1 MKIEQQIVKIREVVN
16 GFEDNGNEGVVGYE
30 GKLDI
35 RPAFQREFVYK
46 DKQRNA
52 VIDSILKGYPLNVFY
67 WVKRKDKFEVLDG
80 QQRTISICR
89 FVEGRFSIQIGQR
102 DYYFHSLSNEE
113 QERILDYELTVYYC
127 EGTDRET
134 LDWFEIVNLSGEPL
148 TPQELRN
155 AVYGGP
161 WVESA
166 KRYFSKPGSTA
177 DGVGGKYMTGR
188 PLRQDYLQTVID
200 WYSDGEIS
208 KFMTAHQFDSDA
220 GELWEYFN
228 AVIEWIEFV
237 FPTYHKSMQ
246 GVNWGKLY
254 REYQHDYGIPKEN
267 DREVLKL
274 VKDDDVTDNKG
285 IYEYILSGDEHLLN
299 IRQFSDGQKEAKYA
313 EQEGICVKC
322 GEEFALGEMHGD
334 HIDPWSEGGKTEI
347 DNLQML
353 CKPCNR
359 RKGAK

>member
-16 GFEDNGNEGVVGYE
+16 GFEDNGNEGVVGYG

-52 VIDSILKGYPLNVFY
+52 VIDSILKGYPLNVMY
-67 WVKRKDKFEVLDG
+67 WVKRRDKFEVLDG

-89 FVEGRFSIQIGQR
+89 FVVGRFSIQIGQR
-102 DYYFHSLSNEE
+102 DYYFHSLTKDD
-113 QERILDYELTVYYC
+113 QERILDYELTIYFC

-148 TPQELRN
+148 TQQEILN

-177 DGVGGKYMTGR
+177 AGVGGKYLTGR
-188 PLRQDYLQTVID
+188 PLRQDYLQTVIG
-200 WYSDGEIS
+200 WYSEGEIS
-208 KFMTAHQFDSDA
+208 EFMTEHQFDSDA
-220 GELWEYFN
+220 GELWDYFN

-237 FPTYHKSMQ
+237 FPTYQKSMQ

-254 REYQHDYGIPKEN
+254 GLYQHNYGIPKDN
-267 DREVLKL
+267 KQEVLRL
-274 VKDDDVTDNKG
+274 VKDDDVTNNKG
-285 IYEYILSGDEHLLN
+285 IYEYILSRDIHLLN
-299 IRQFSDGQKEAKYA
+299 IRDFSVAQKEAQYA
-313 EQEGICVKC
+313 KQDRKCNRCVKPF
-322 GEEFALGEMHGD
+322 EFSAMEGD
-334 HIDPWSEGGKTEI
+334 HITPWIEGGATVP

-353 CKPCNR
+353 CKDCNR